1 MSPRAT
7 LALVAVGLA
16 AVGAVEL
23 LRRRARRTP
32 GGRRFFGHPPAVW
45 GLRVLVFFTLAAA
58 AAPLVAPY
66 DPLAQPGIVTL
77 QNAPPS
83 LAHPLGT
90 DLYSSDIWSRL
101 VYGGRVSLGIGI
113 IATLLAM
120 TVGVL
125 VGAVAGYAGG
135 WLDAGLMRFVDVG
148 LAIPRIFFLLL
159 AVAFWD
165 RVPLPAFVLL
175 IGLTGWF
182 ATSRLVRAEALS
194 LRERPFVDAAR
205 ALGASPA
212 RVVARHVLPA
222 AAAPI
227 IVSAALS
234 VGNVMLL
241 EAGLS
246 FLGFGVQPPTPSWGT
261 MVADGQAQLAI
272 APWTS
277 FFPGLTIALVV
288 MSWNAVGD
296 ALRDVLDPR
305 REGVA

>member
-7 LALVAVGLA
+7 AALVGLVVVTMASVG
-16 AVGAVEL
+16 L
-23 LRRRARRTP
+23 LRRRGRRSN
-32 GGRRFFGHPPAVW
+32 GGRRFFRHPPAVW
-45 GLRVLVFFTLAAA
+45 GLRVLIFFALAAA

-66 DPLAQPGIVTL
+66 DPAAQPGIVTL

-83 LAHPLGT
+83 WAHPLGT
-90 DLYSSDIWSRL
+90 DVYSSDIWSRL
-101 VYGGRVSLGIGI
+101 IYGGRVSLSIALL
-113 IATLLAM
+113 ATLVAM
-120 TVGVL
+120 TLGVA
-125 VGAVAGYAGG
+125 VGAVAGYARG
-135 WLDAGLMRFVDVG
+135 WIDAGLMRLVDIG
-148 LAIPRIFFLLL
+148 LAVPRIFLLLL
-159 AVAFWD
+159 AVALWE
-165 RVPLPAFVLL
+165 RVPLGALVLL

-194 LRERPFVDAAR
+194 IRERPFIDAAR

-212 RVVARHVLPA
+212 RIILRHLLPA

-227 IVSAALS
+227 IVSAVLS

-261 MVADGQAQLAI
+261 MVADGQTQLAI

-296 ALRDVLDPR
+296 ALRDAFDPR
-305 REGVA
+305 PEHP

>member
-7 LALVAVGLA
+7 IALAVVVLATIGVVAIW
-16 AVGAVEL
+16 
-23 LRRRARRTP
+23 RHRAQKSG
-32 GGRRFFGHPPAVW
+32 GGRRFFAHPAAAW
-45 GLRVLVFFTLAAA
+45 GLRVLVFFSLAAA

-66 DPLAQPGIVTL
+66 DPNAQPGIVTL
-77 QNAPPS
+77 QDARPS

-101 VYGGRVSLGIGI
+101 VYGGRVSLGVGLL
-113 IATLLAM
+113 ATLVAV

-125 VGAVAGYAGG
+125 VGAVAGYARG
-135 WLDAGLMRFVDVG
+135 WVDAGLMRLVDVG
-148 LAIPRIFFLLL
+148 LAIPRIFVLLL
-159 AVAFWD
+159 VVAFWE
-165 RVPLPAFVLL
+165 RIPLGTLVLI
-175 IGLTGWF
+175 IGFTGWF

-194 LRERPFVDAAR
+194 IRERPFVDAAR
-205 ALGASPA
+205 ALGASPI
-212 RVVARHVLPA
+212 RIVTRHLLPA

-241 EAGLS
+241 ESGLS

-296 ALRDVLDPR
+296 GLHDALDPR
-305 REGVA
+305 PEHA

>member
-1 MSPRAT
+1 VSPRAT
-7 LALVAVGLA
+7 LALA
-16 AVGAVEL
+16 GAVVL
-23 LRRRARRTP
+23 TLAIVAIWRGRAQRSA
-32 GGRRFFGHPPAVW
+32 GGRRFFGHPAAVW
-45 GLRVLVFFTLAAA
+45 GLRVLVFFSLAAA
-58 AAPLVAPY
+58 AAPWVAPY
-66 DPLAQPGIVTL
+66 DPAAQPGIVTL
-77 QNAPPS
+77 QNARPS

-90 DLYSSDIWSRL
+90 DVYSSDIWSRL
-101 VYGGRVSLGIGI
+101 VYGGRVSLGIGLL
-113 IATLLAM
+113 ATLVAM
-120 TVGVL
+120 TVGVA
-125 VGAVAGYAGG
+125 VGAVAGYARG
-135 WLDAGLMRFVDVG
+135 WVDAGLMRLVDVG
-148 LAIPRIFFLLL
+148 LAVPRIFVLLL

-165 RVPLPAFVLL
+165 RIPLATLVLI

-205 ALGASPA
+205 ALGASPI
-212 RVVARHVLPA
+212 RVVARHLLPA

-241 EAGLS
+241 ESGLS

-261 MVADGQAQLAI
+261 MVADGQGQLAI

-296 ALRDVLDPR
+296 ALRDALDPR
-305 REGVA
+305 PEHS